1 MPELRLDQL
10 DAHLARQ
17 LAPLY
22 VIHGDEPLLALEATD
37 AIRKRARAAGF
48 TERTVMVSER
58 GFKWGELH
66 AAGASM
72 SLFGDRKIIE
82 LRIPTGK
89 PGTDGAEAIKAHVAS
104 LTGDVLT
111 LVSVPR
117 LDRATQESAWFRAL
131 AGAGTVISVY
141 PVDRA
146 RLPDWIATRLARQK
160 QRASRE
166 TLAFLADCVEGNLLA
181 AHQEI
186 QKLAL
191 LLPEGEVD
199 FESVRAAVLNVA
211 RFDASQ
217 LPEAMIAGDLTR
229 FTRVLDGLRAE
240 GEAAPR
246 MVWLVAEEIRAVARV
261 QTGIGAGRQLPDL
274 FRENRVWG
282 EPRQRAIAAAARR
295 LPADA
300 LQSALTH
307 VARIERVSKGV
318 AKGDAWDELLG
329 LGLSLGAVPAGRA
342 SGAARPAVPRERPSG
357 RP

>member
-1 MPELRLDQL
+1 MPELRLEQL
-10 DAHLARQ
+10 DAHLAKQ

-22 VIHGDEPLLALEATD
+22 VIHGGEPLLSHEAAD
-37 AIRKRARAAGF
+37 AIRKRSRASGF

-72 SLFGDRKIIE
+72 SLFGDKKIIE

-89 PGTDGAEAIKAHVAS
+89 PGTEGAEAIKSYTES
-104 LTGDVLT
+104 LSPDTLT
-111 LVSVPR
+111 IVSLPK
-117 LDRATQESAWFRAL
+117 LDRSGQESGWFKAL
-131 AGAGTVISVY
+131 GRVGPVITIY

-146 RLPDWIATRLARQK
+146 RLPEWISSRLARQK
-160 QRASRE
+160 QRANRE
-166 TLAFLADCVEGNLLA
+166 TLAFLSDCVEGNLLA
-181 AHQEI
+181 AFQEI

-191 LLPEGEVD
+191 LLPEGELD

-217 LPEAMIAGDLTR
+217 LSEAMIAGDLTR
-229 FTRVLDGLRAE
+229 FARVLDGLRAE

-246 MVWLVAEEIRAVARV
+246 MVWLVAEELRAVARV
-261 QTGIGAGRQLPDL
+261 QTGLSAGRQLPDL

-282 EPRQRAIAAAARR
+282 EPRQRAVAAAARR
-295 LPADA
+295 LPAEA

-307 VARIERVSKGV
+307 TARIERVSKGV

-329 LGLSLGAVPAGRA
+329 LGLSLGASPASRA
-342 SGAARPAVPRERPSG
+342 ASPARTAGPARRA
-357 RP
+357 